1 MKNFFRA
8 KRKRKAASL
17 LLVVLLVCA
26 SMNLSQP
33 LTVRAYTWEATSNT
47 VTFVSDSDLETA
59 WVSLTGVEI
68 EKIVFADG
76 VSEIPVAS
84 VVGVST
90 LKSIE
95 FAESVTKIEQDAF
108 RYCSSLSSVEIPSK
122 M

>member
-1 MKNFFRA
+1 M
-8 KRKRKAASL
+8 
-17 LLVVLLVCA
+17 
-26 SMNLSQP
+26 
-33 LTVRAYTWEATSNT
+33 
-47 VTFVSDSDLETA
+47 
-59 WVSLTGVEI
+59 
-68 EKIVFADG
+68 
-76 VSEIPVAS
+76 AS